1 MRKQPSQ
8 YFAQNG
14 KLMSV
19 SKKSILLVGHASNTY
34 IHGAEL
40 SLIDNLKSL
49 VALGRRVVVIIPNE
63 KNSEYI
69 SRIRE
74 FTQEIYFVHIPWNIA
89 NNKADSDIIEKI
101 VEIANI
107 TNAEMIFSNTIT
119 MREPL
124 IAAQRMSIPSVCV
137 VREVPAQ
144 NSSLSIMLE
153 KDLKQVVSEIHSLSD
168 FIIANS
174 KYTLNVFHLNGKS
187 AIVRNT
193 FNADL
198 LKAIKVRNK
207 TFTIGIVGS
216 LNQEKGFADFIS
228 IARHFESKEN
238 LSFLAFGDITSA
250 FMSQYEDDF
259 PKNVELK
266 GYESDHAKIY
276 PNLDLVLQL
285 SSLNESFSRVTLE
298 SMASAV
304 PVIAYNVGAVAELFN
319 NGVTGY
325 LVVPGDLDEV
335 IRLISYLS
343 QDSEAARSMGESARS
358 FAISNF
364 SQELQIQ
371 DLKRVLTA
379 VTVNHENALH
389 FSTDISIPVSEINR
403 SHFKDPFLV
412 ENRSRFATATGV
424 KFVSDNQFVVAS
436 LLGQQLHLYEFDSKN
451 RTGALL
457 STIDS
462 HNGNILVSLDAID
475 FNGKDLIIGSDCE
488 FSSMSTYRV
497 SNQSLEYLETIPV
510 GNSPTNYIHGAI
522 FATSDSK
529 VVAAC
534 ITAGN
539 KGIAFYNRLTKKM
552 IGHFSTGDWGVKDMA
567 MLALDSDRFI
577 AVCTKSNVGQDLKTE
592 HAVNLLIV
600 QTSKWLFRFRRF
612 KVISEFLIPDESI
625 ETIQIRGDYIFMA
638 CQSADSIIVMRHE
651 NGTLYKVDELQ
662 GFSFPHGVDISPDGK
677 WMAVANYGTSS
688 INIRENR
695 FPVAAR

>member
-1 MRKQPSQ
+1 MPTL
-8 YFAQNG
+8 N
-14 KLMSV
+14 
-19 SKKSILLVGHASNTY
+19 KSILLVGHASGRY
-34 IHGAEL
+34 ISGAEL

-63 KNSEYI
+63 DNPDYI

-89 NNKADSDIIEKI
+89 NNKADSDIIERI

-124 IAAQRMSIPSVCV
+124 IAARRMSIPSVCV
-137 VREVPAQ
+137 VREVPAHD
-144 NSSLSIMLE
+144 SSLSIMLK
-153 KDLKQVVSEIHSLSD
+153 KDLKQIVSEIHTISD

-174 KYTLNVFHLNGKS
+174 IYTLNAFHLNGKS

-193 FNADL
+193 FNEEL
-198 LKAIKVRNK
+198 LKMIRENNK
-207 TFTIGIVGS
+207 TFNIGYVGN
-216 LNQEKGFADFIS
+216 LNREKGFADFIS
-228 IARHFESKEN
+228 IARHFETQEN
-238 LSFLAFGDITSA
+238 LRFLAFGNMEPA
-250 FMSQYEDDF
+250 FLSEYGDDF
-259 PKNVELK
+259 PKNIELK
-266 GYESDHAKIY
+266 GYESDQAKIY
-276 PNLDLVLQL
+276 PNLDLLLQL
-285 SSLNESFSRVTLE
+285 SILNESFSRVTLE

-325 LVVPGDLDEV
+325 LVVPGDIDE
-335 IRLISYLS
+335 ITRLISFLS
-343 QDSEAARSMGESARS
+343 QDPVGAGNMGDAARS
-358 FAISNF
+358 FAQGNF
-364 SQELQIQ
+364 SPELQVQ

-403 SHFKDPFLV
+403 SHFKEPFLV
-412 ENRSRFATATGV
+412 GNRARFATATGV

-451 RTGALL
+451 RTGALV

-462 HNGNILVSLDAID
+462 HNGNILVSLDTID
-475 FNGKDLIIGSDCE
+475 FNGKDLIIGADCE
-488 FSSMSTYRV
+488 FSSISTYRV
-497 SNQSLEYLETIPV
+497 SNKSLEYLETIPV
-510 GNSPTNYIHGAI
+510 GDSPTNFIHGAI
-522 FATSDSK
+522 FATSDSN

-539 KGIAFYNRLTKKM
+539 KGISFYNRLTKKM

-592 HAVNLLIV
+592 HAINLLVV
-600 QTSKWLFRFRRF
+600 QTSKWLFRFKRF

-625 ETIQIRGDYIFMA
+625 ETIQIRGEYIFLA
-638 CQSADSIIVMRHE
+638 CQSADSITVMRHE
-651 NGTLYKVDELQ
+651 NGNLYKVDELQ

-688 INIRENR
+688 VRIRENT
-695 FPVAAR
+695 FPV